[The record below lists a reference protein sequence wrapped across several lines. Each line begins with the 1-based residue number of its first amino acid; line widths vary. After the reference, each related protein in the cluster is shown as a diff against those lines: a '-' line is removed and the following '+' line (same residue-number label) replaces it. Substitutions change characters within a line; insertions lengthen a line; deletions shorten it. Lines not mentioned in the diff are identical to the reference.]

1 MANFKKT
8 MMASAGGGASAY
20 MLSSCM
26 FNAQYTQYFDVIN
39 SQSNLNTA
47 YKSNGNLVALWGI
60 NVGGNQSSGQLQVSE
75 FDPDGNVVQSRRFY
89 GTIEP
94 STRYIASI
102 ENGFAICVD
111 ANDNVFIAS
120 GATGASVFVARMEPD
135 FSNGFTWINQSRSYA
150 QSVCGIGV
158 NPFTNNLW
166 MKQPDQNNI
175 IVEFNGAT
183 GAQLGQRR
191 YIYSNP
197 GLQFEEDFCQAYWYG
212 LYNRIAVP
220 ARTSQSSVYRPM
232 VTVEGINADSPFEFP
247 LNNYTSYSA
256 SSWNTPHGVA
266 TKWRVGNTDI
276 ITRELVVTGRI
287 DDPTKGSGLHYV
299 SSLDDAGNQI
309 ANGYFSNT
317 YPNLWNGISAPARDA
332 DENSYFAIA
341 KYSLAVDKYTIV
353 IVKLSRTFTVLQ
365 AIGFTPTTTALLNF
379 NSRQN
384 VACVLNQDETALSVP
399 IYATGTSGQ
408 KCFTYVNVPTDLTS
422 ISTGT
427 YPFPLQLFNFANTEF
442 TVTDET
448 ASATANFFIDNTIAS
463 QNMSGS
469 PLALSAG
476 AAPTSSSISNNP
488 PYTAANVTTIS

>member
-1 MANFKKT
+1 MVNFKKI
-8 MMASAGGGASAY
+8 MMASAGGGVSAY

-26 FNAQYTQYFDVIN
+26 FNAQYTQYFDVQN

-75 FDPDGNVVQSRRFY
+75 FDPDGNVVQSRRFSGY
-89 GTIEP
+89 IQP
-94 STRYIASI
+94 STRYIASL

-120 GATGASVFVARMEPD
+120 GATGSSVFVARMEPN

-150 QSVCGIGV
+150 ESVCGIGV

-166 MKQPDQNNI
+166 MKQPDGNNI

-183 GAQLGQRR
+183 GAQLGQRK
-191 YIYSNP
+191 YSYSSP
-197 GLQFEEDFCQAYWYG
+197 GMQFQKDRCQAYWWGYT
-212 LYNRIAVP
+212 NRIATLG
-220 ARTSQSSVYRPM
+220 RTGGSGYRPM
-232 VTVEGINADSPFEFP
+232 VCVESVNTLAAVEFP
-247 LNNYTSYSA
+247 LNNYTSSSSA
-256 SSWNTPHGVA
+256 SWNYPHGVA
-266 TKWRVGNTDI
+266 TKWRVGNTDNT
-276 ITRELVVTGRI
+276 TRELVVTGRI
-287 DDPTKGSGLHYV
+287 DDPTKGTGLHYV
-299 SSLDDAGNQI
+299 SSLDGGGSQI

-317 YPNLWNGISAPARDA
+317 YPNLWNNTSAPARDA

-341 KYSLAVDKYTIV
+341 KYVLAVDKYSIV

-379 NSRQN
+379 NGSPN
-384 VACVLNQDETALSVP
+384 VACVLNQDETAISVP
-399 IYATGTSGQ
+399 IRATGTSGQ

-427 YPFPLQLFNFANTEF
+427 YSFPLQLNNFANTEF

-448 ASATANFFIDNTIAS
+448 AAATANFFIDNTIAS
-463 QNMSGS
+463 QNMSVS
-469 PLALSAG
+469 PISIGALAG
-476 AAPTSSSISNNP
+476 PTSSAISNAA
-488 PYTAANVTTIS
+488 PYTAANVTTI